1 MFEKMLLLI
10 GISVAVVGFYM
21 LNKAFIEH
29 GRVFDLDML
38 MNVFL
43 WFNLIFLMI
52 LCAIA
57 ENQREELGIIVQDQA
72 KELRI
77 MREETQLLRQIN
89 EEHLEEIKL
98 LREEFGSKRRKK

>member
-1 MFEKMLLLI
+1 MLFR
-10 GISVAVVGFYM
+10 S
-21 LNKAFIEH
+21 
-29 GRVFDLDML
+29 
-38 MNVFL
+38 L

-89 EEHLEEIKL
+89 EEQLEEIKL